1 MTITILLMYI
11 EDGEKKKSV
20 WWSRVFFHQITFFFH
35 IAAHQSSPQCAHS
48 SVIHGSAVD
57 SRVTVGVTIVGMK
70 LDQLPGALGV

>member
-1 MTITILLMYI
+1 MVT
-11 EDGEKKKSV
+11 
-20 WWSRVFFHQITFFFH
+20 RVLSSDNVLSD